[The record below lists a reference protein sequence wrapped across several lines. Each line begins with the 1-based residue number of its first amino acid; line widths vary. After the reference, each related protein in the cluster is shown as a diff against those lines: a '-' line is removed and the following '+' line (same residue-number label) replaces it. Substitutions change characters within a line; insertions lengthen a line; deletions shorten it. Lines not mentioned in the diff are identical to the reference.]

1 MYGSRAQTII
11 NALLAFDAY
20 LAWYFPLKKSIPFL
34 CEEELRE
41 ERALDNMRTA
51 IDVQEIYERISI
63 NNHKSFM
70 PHGAVYKVTKD
81 ILRVG
86 DGWACGIQALELQNA
101 ETKRVATS
109 AGARN
114 LTMREGGVARCA
126 LRVCIKQNKLA
137 PLVGANLFVSRKSYG
152 YRPKSAEP
160 LGA

>member
-1 MYGSRAQTII
+1 
-11 NALLAFDAY
+11 
-20 LAWYFPLKKSIPFL
+20 
-34 CEEELRE
+34 
-41 ERALDNMRTA
+41 
-51 IDVQEIYERISI
+51 
-63 NNHKSFM
+63 M

-126 LRVCIKQNKLA
+126 LRVGREGPQKLVA
-137 PLVGANLFVSRKSYG
+137 TKGYSTTMAISTLSSLLVSQTLRRGNGIASIPDSRRKLRLFQSGRTKLVSAGSSAAERAAEYDPRLDTCVKAFVALLAAL
-152 YRPKSAEP
+152 SAEDM
-160 LGA
+160 L